1 MWNKSISLPVRKINV
16 VQDDE
21 GFTKASYEFMGGIPA
36 NFTDV
41 TRNDETLAYQRG
53 YTADQN
59 VEVIA
64 CNYNGQS
71 WLVDEETGNVYDIKR
86 TYRKD
91 KAKVVVLTCERRSR
105 GKLPV

>member
-1 MWNKSISLPVRKINV
+1 MWTKSISLPIRKINGG
-16 VQDDE
+16 QDDE
-21 GFTKASYEFMGGIPA
+21 GFSKATYEFMGGIPA

-41 TRNDETLAYQRG
+41 TRNDETLASQKG
-53 YTADQN
+53 YTAEQN

-71 WLVDEETGNVYDIKR
+71 WLVDDETGDVYDIKR

-91 KAKVVVLTCERRSR
+91 KGKVLVLTCESRNR